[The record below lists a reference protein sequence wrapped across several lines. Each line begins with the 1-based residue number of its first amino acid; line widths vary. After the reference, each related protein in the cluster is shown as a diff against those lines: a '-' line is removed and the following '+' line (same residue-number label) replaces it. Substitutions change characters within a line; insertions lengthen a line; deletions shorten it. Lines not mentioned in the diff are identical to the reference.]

1 MRLVFA
7 GSVALLLAIGC
18 SDGSNCSGTDCVPK
32 LPECAPGCGAHSTCV
47 STAEAAECQCVAGY
61 EGDPC
66 AWTGGFADP
75 DLTDPTVWRPASSN
89 EVALLPD
96 ASGDGD
102 ALGLASFAPSVVCNA
117 GALGQVV
124 QMPPYD
130 LADPFVIE
138 ITYRASDVNGV
149 DVYYGR
155 AVKTLPVTHGEWESK
170 RRFCLGEAAYGGPV
184 TFEVLASERFL
195 DCFSAPMGSIDVDRI
210 EILVAEEGECPK
222 PNSVLNGAADLDGGG
237 WSFETDAGGFIVP
250 TKGLEPGV
258 GRDGTSGARL
268 FKAAGS
274 ERLSAMWTQVSV
286 PLPSS
291 VPSPALRFWWK
302 AKGWPFQAQLG
313 AYTGV
318 FANFYQLDTLLPSES
333 PDVYTYCLP
342 PWTHGNATDLSFK
355 FLDGFYA
362 DEGELVVDDVELI
375 SDPRC
380 GDSTDMLD
388 PSFDA
393 APNRWP
399 GVFQTGVPYH
409 AVDLLQDPVRTHGP
423 GSGVLRMSYPDDDI
437 NIVFQT
443 WVWVPGSEGTSGPR
457 LVFYSNL
464 PAEPSV
470 SVKSFIGRR
479 SVGQPVNE
487 LVPGGGWLPNV
498 HCLPPQWAERW
509 FRFTVRVG
517 SPIPTETPTEFD
529 TPKEVLIDDLE
540 VMPHVSCPVD
550 TPL

>member
-1 MRLVFA
+1 V
-7 GSVALLLAIGC
+7 V
-18 SDGSNCSGTDCVPK
+18 
-32 LPECAPGCGAHSTCV
+32 
-47 STAEAAECQCVAGY
+47 GY
-61 EGDPC
+61 AGDPC
-66 AWTGGFADP
+66 TWSGGLADP
-75 DLTDPTVWRPASSN
+75 DLTDPDAWPERSN
-89 EVALLPD
+89 EVAILPD
-96 ASGDGD
+96 APGFGP
-102 ALGLASFAPSVVCNA
+102 ALGLASFASSVVCKA
-117 GALGQVV
+117 GALRQVV

-155 AVKTLPVTHGEWESK
+155 AVKTLPVTHGKWETK
-170 RRFCLGEAAYGGPV
+170 RFCLGEAAYGGPV
-184 TFEVLASERFL
+184 TFDVLASERFL
-195 DCFSAPMGSIDVDRI
+195 DCFSAPMGSIHVDRI
-210 EILVAEEGECPK
+210 EILVAKEEECPK

-237 WSFETDAGGFIVP
+237 WSFETDLGGVIGP
-250 TKGLEPGV
+250 TEGLEPLV

-268 FKAAGS
+268 YKAAGS
-274 ERLSAMWTQVSV
+274 DSLSAMWTQVSV

-302 AKGWPFQAQLG
+302 ATGWPFQAQLG
-313 AYTGV
+313 VYTGV
-318 FANFYQLDTLLPSES
+318 FAHFYHLDTLLPSES

-342 PWTHGNATDLSFK
+342 PWSHGNVTDLSFQ

-393 APNRWP
+393 SPNRWP

-409 AVDLLQDPVRTHGP
+409 AVELLQDSARAHSP
-423 GSGVLRMSYPDDDI
+423 GSGVLRISYPDDDI
-437 NIVFQT
+437 NISFQT
-443 WVWVPGSEGTSGPR
+443 WVWVPQSEGKSGPR

-464 PAEPSV
+464 PAAVQGEPSV
-470 SVKSFIGRR
+470 SVTSFIGRR
-479 SVGQPVNE
+479 SLGQPLNE
-487 LVPGGGWLPNV
+487 LVPGGGWLPNP
-498 HCLPPQWAERW
+498 HCLPREWAERW

-517 SPIPTETPTEFD
+517 SPVPVETPTDFD

-540 VMPHVSCPVD
+540 LSLDESCPVD
-550 TPL
+550 TPQ